1 MDKRPSVEQRH
12 LVLILFFLILTLGF
26 LGCGGEDQPARSADL
41 VLLGAAVYTVDPIGS
56 QASAIVVTDG
66 RIAFV
71 GADQEAR
78 SWIGPQT
85 EVLELSGRMV
95 LPGFQDAHVHPLY
108 GGVEQGDCDLNQ
120 TLSADEVLTEIAECV
135 SRRPDATWI
144 RGGGYQLTYFPEG
157 NPTAAM
163 LDEIESERPLYLSSA
178 DGHSAWVNS
187 TALEL
192 AGITAATPD
201 PEAGR
206 IERDLDSGEPTGTLR
221 ETAMKLVAELLPPHT
236 PEELEAG
243 LRRALEMAASFGIT
257 ALQDADA
264 DETTVATYAELARRG
279 ELTARVSLSLQ
290 TNPDRGLEQVAEL
303 VALRDRFDSEAL
315 RVNTVKLFADGVLE
329 AQTAAVL
336 EPYVGLGDYTGEPN
350 FSPEALTELIVALDA
365 EGFQIHV
372 HAIGDGAIRMSLDA
386 LEQARSVN
394 GVRDSR
400 HHLAH
405 IQLFDPEDIPRFREL
420 DVIAN
425 FQPLWA
431 YADEYITDLTV
442 PFLGAE
448 RSRWLYPIRSL
459 VDSGA
464 TVVFGSDWSVSSM
477 NPLLGIQVGITRQSP
492 DDPPTPVWIPEERV
506 DLRTMIAGYTIAAAK
521 VNFLDRETGSIE
533 VGKAADLVVL
543 ERDLFSI
550 PPAEIGETKVL
561 LTLLAGEVIY
571 QSGEI

>member
-1 MDKRPSVEQRH
+1 M
-12 LVLILFFLILTLGF
+12 LG
-26 LGCGGEDQPARSADL
+26 GS
-41 VLLGAAVYTVDPIGS
+41 VYTMDPSGS
-56 QASAIVVTDG
+56 RASAVAVSDG
-66 RIAFV
+66 RISFV
-71 GADQEAR
+71 GEDREAR
-78 SWIGPQT
+78 SWIGPST
-85 EVLELSGRMV
+85 EVVELSGQMV

-120 TLSADEVLTEIAECV
+120 TLSADEVLAEIAECA
-135 SRRPDATWI
+135 RRRADAKWV
-144 RGGGYQLTYFPEG
+144 RGGGYQLTYFPGG
-157 NPTAAM
+157 NPTVAM
-163 LDEIESERPLYLSSA
+163 LDEIESERPVYLSSA

-187 TALEL
+187 AALEL

-206 IERDLDSGEPTGTLR
+206 IERDPNSGEPTGTLR
-221 ETAMKLVAELLPPHT
+221 EAAMGLVSKHLPPHT
-236 PEELEAG
+236 AEELQAG
-243 LRRALEMAASFGIT
+243 LRRGLEMAARFGIT

-264 DETTVATYAELARRG
+264 GETTVATYAELARRG

-290 TNPDRGLEQVAEL
+290 TDPDRGLEQVAQL
-303 VALRDRFDSEAL
+303 LALRDRFDSEAL
-315 RVNTVKLFADGVLE
+315 RVSTVKLFADGVLE
-329 AQTAAVL
+329 AQTAAIL

-350 FSPEALTELIVALDA
+350 FTPPALAEFVAALDA
-365 EGFQIHV
+365 EGFQVHI

-386 LEQARSVN
+386 FEHARNVN
-394 GVRDSR
+394 GARDSR

-405 IQLFDPEDIPRFREL
+405 IQLFDPDDIPRLREL
-420 DVIAN
+420 GVMAN

-431 YADEYITDLTV
+431 YADEYITDLTL
-442 PFLGAE
+442 PFLGPE

-492 DDPPTPVWIPEERV
+492 YDPPTPVWIPEERV
-506 DLRTMIAGYTIAAAK
+506 DLQTMIAGYTIEAAK
-521 VNFLDRETGSIE
+521 VSFLDKETGSIE

-543 ERDLFSI
+543 EQDLFST
-550 PPAEIGETKVL
+550 PAQEIGEVKVL

-571 QSGEI
+571 QAAEI